1 MPETE
6 SVARSLERYVSIL
19 RRQWWVMVI
28 VVIVALAA
36 AAFYVSNATP
46 VYSASSK
53 VVVGQD
59 QTLFNPAVSVN
70 YQAFTS
76 TISSLLQSNVVAQD
90 TIKKLG
96 LKMTPTQLL
105 SNLSVSAQPSGAVID
120 VAYNDPD
127 KARAVR
133 ILSTVG
139 QVFTFLVNNKL
150 ATKPTGGSTQQPV
163 SAAVFDPAHG
173 DPGQVSPHKTRA
185 LAIALVLGLVAG
197 FVLAFLRDALSS
209 AIKSEDD
216 AEAAYGAP
224 IIGTLPRRA
233 LGVGAFEIDA
243 LPRKQ
248 RIRVGEAFR
257 MLAARLRYST
267 TLERGVIVVVG
278 ARPEDGKST
287 VAAHLAAELAGAGK
301 DVVAV
306 EADLH
311 RPALHRLLGVDPRLP
326 GILEVSASGAA
337 LTTRLVEIDPE
348 PEEAAP
354 VRPARL
360 PAIAAGRRARSEKPE
375 IVVDDDDDDDDA
387 PPAAA
392 AAQRGRLRL
401 LPAGLAGSAKASN
414 VLSVSRASS
423 LIVRLRALSDYVVID
438 TPPLL
443 LSADAYPL
451 VQLADVVVIACR
463 MGSTRHHEAARARAT
478 LRSLGAENCVLVL
491 TEADSSSDGEY
502 YGYEAD

>member
-1 MPETE
+1 MHETE

-28 VVIVALAA
+28 VVILALAA
-36 AAFYVSNATP
+36 AAVYVSSATP

-59 QTLFNPAVSVN
+59 QTFFNPAVSVN

-76 TISSLLQSNVVAQD
+76 TISSLLQSNVVAAD
-90 TIKKLG
+90 TIKQLG
-96 LKMTPTQLL
+96 LKMTPTKLL
-105 SNLSVSAQPSGAVID
+105 SNLSVSTQPSGAVID
-120 VAYNDPD
+120 VSYDDPD

-139 QVFTFLVNNKL
+139 QTFTFLVNNKL
-150 ATKPTGGSTQQPV
+150 ATKSTGGESNQQPV

-173 DPGQVSPHKTRA
+173 DPGQVSPHKIRV
-185 LAIALVLGLVAG
+185 LAIALVLGLVG
-197 FVLAFLRDALSS
+197 GLVLAFLRDALSG

-257 MLAARLRYST
+257 MLAARLRYSSS
-267 TLERGVIVVVG
+267 LERGVIVVVG
-278 ARPEDGKST
+278 ARAEDGKST
-287 VAAHLAAELAGAGK
+287 VAAHLAAELARAGS

-311 RPALHRLLGVDPRLP
+311 RPALHRLLGVEPRLP
-326 GILEVSASGAA
+326 GILEGGSGAD
-337 LTTRLVEIDPE
+337 LTARLVEIEPAPE
-348 PEEAAP
+348 QAAP
-354 VRPARL
+354 VHASRL
-360 PAIAAGRRARSEKPE
+360 PAIAAGRRARGEEP
-375 IVVDDDDDDDDA
+375 DDGDRDDNA

-392 AAQRGRLRL
+392 VIQRGRLRL
-401 LPAGLAGSAKASN
+401 LPAGLAGSANTSN
-414 VLSVSRASS
+414 ALSMSRASS
-423 LIVRLRALSDYVVID
+423 LIVKLRALSDYVVID

-443 LSADAYPL
+443 RSADAYPL
-451 VQLADVVVIACR
+451 IQLADVVVIACR

-478 LRSLGAENCVLVL
+478 LRSLGAADCMLVL
-491 TEADSSSDGEY
+491 TEADPQSDGEY
-502 YGYEAD
+502 YGYGAD